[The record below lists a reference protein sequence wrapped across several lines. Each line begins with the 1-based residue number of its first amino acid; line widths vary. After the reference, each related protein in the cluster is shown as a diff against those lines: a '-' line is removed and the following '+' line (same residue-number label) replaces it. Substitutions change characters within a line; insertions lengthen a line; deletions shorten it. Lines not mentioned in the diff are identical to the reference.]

1 MGSFYHALAIWCICN
16 RQQNTPDSEFLLEKY
31 QGKSLAQDEM
41 ADLMSLKGFL
51 KIE

>member
-1 MGSFYHALAIWCICN
+1 MFTVIVLNCLKNVFTIALK
-16 RQQNTPDSEFLLEKY
+16 P
-31 QGKSLAQDEM
+31 AQDEM